1 MGWGG
6 AERPCSLGAPRCLC
20 AHQPNLE
27 RSKLLSSRVFKSDL
41 QPLAE
46 GGVELKVPSSS
57 HYLVFLETSP
67 PPKLSRGP
75 PESPH

>member
-1 MGWGG
+1 MFSGRPTLSVCSPTKCG
-6 AERPCSLGAPRCLC
+6 AL
-20 AHQPNLE
+20 QI
-27 RSKLLSSRVFKSDL
+27 KSDL

-57 HYLVFLETSP
+57 HCLVFLETSI